1 MLGCKGLI
9 DFSLLLAEIL
19 SLVLKL
25 WVQSLFS
32 CFIRID
38 NFKETISSSSVI
50 LFNIAQLKNN
60 IGIHRRLRGDY
71 IDDDVA
77 ITLMTVWRLRFECTR
92 VYVGCRHKLK

>member
-1 MLGCKGLI
+1 MLRCKGLI
-9 DFSLLLAEIL
+9 DFSLSLAEI
-19 SLVLKL
+19 SLILKL

-38 NFKETISSSSVI
+38 NFKETISSSYS
-50 LFNIAQLKNN
+50 NIAQLKNN

-77 ITLMTVWRLRFECTR
+77 ITLMTVWRLRS
-92 VYVGCRHKLK
+92 